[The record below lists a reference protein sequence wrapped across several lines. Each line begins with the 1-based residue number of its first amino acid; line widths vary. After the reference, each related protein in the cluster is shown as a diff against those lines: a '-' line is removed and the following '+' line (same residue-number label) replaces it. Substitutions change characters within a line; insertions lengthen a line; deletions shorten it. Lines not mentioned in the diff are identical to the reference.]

1 MGARMTKFR
10 ILATM
15 ILAAASALCGAQAWA
30 ADGVATKAS
39 STKASPTT
47 TSPAPAAS
55 TPKTCTGVWDFIET
69 DCQLTWYGITLYGVI
84 DAGFTYQTHGAPFD
98 PRSPP
103 GSAYIVQRYSRS
115 SSRWDVAPNG
125 LQNSFIGIKGNTP
138 IGANTSVVF
147 ALDAG
152 FDPYS
157 FKFSNGPGSV
167 AHNAGVPQDQ
177 QTSFADS
184 SRAGQWYNG
193 NGYVGFSSTT
203 YGTLTVFRQ
212 NALTYDG
219 VLEYDP
225 MGASY
230 AFSPI
235 GWQGLTC
242 GGGNT
247 ENCRHSTSL
256 KYRLTV
262 GHGRVAAIWQFGG
275 YGQNNAS
282 NGAYQ
287 VGVGGDIPNLANGVL
302 SFDAIYSY
310 VKDSVATSLAGG
322 STDVN
327 GNPRLPFLP
336 QVLTATISDNRAVML
351 LARYTNGPLKL
362 YAGFEQIRYSAPSD
376 PQTAFTNIAGDF
388 VCLGCQA
395 FNNTNINN
403 TSFGAAGFADRIFD
417 VYWTGIKYAVTKEV
431 DVIAAY
437 YHYTQHSNFGTPAG
451 GVMPCSGK
459 EHAQCAGTLNAI
471 SGVVDWRFAPKWDVY
486 VGLMH
491 TEFNGGLSN
500 GFFERNNLACTSGL
514 RFRY

>member
-1 MGARMTKFR
+1 MTKKLSIVAAT
-10 ILATM
+10 ILATAG
-15 ILAAASALCGAQAWA
+15 ICCTLEARA
-30 ADGVATKAS
+30 ADGAAA
-39 STKASPTT
+39 KASPATT
-47 TSPAPAAS
+47 AS
-55 TPKTCTGVWDFIET
+55 GPKTCTGPWDFIST
-69 DCQLTWYGITLYGVI
+69 DCQLTWYGITIYGAI
-84 DAGFTYQTHGAPFD
+84 DAGFTYQTHGAPLD

-125 LQNSFIGIKGNTP
+125 LQNSFIGIKGNKP
-138 IGANTSVVF
+138 IAGNTSLVF

-157 FKFSNGPGSV
+157 FKFSNGPGSA

-177 QTSFADS
+177 QTSWADS
-184 SRAGQWYNG
+184 SRAGQFYNG
-193 NGYVGFSSTT
+193 NGYVGFSSPT

-235 GWQGLTC
+235 GWQGITC

-247 ENCRHSTSL
+247 ENCRHTTSL
-256 KYRLTV
+256 KYKLTV
-262 GHGRVAAIWQFGG
+262 GQFRVAGLWQFGG
-275 YGQNNAS
+275 YGQNNAAD
-282 NGAYQ
+282 GAWQ
-287 VGVGGDIPNLANGVL
+287 AGVGGDIPNLANGVL

-310 VKDSVATSLAGG
+310 VRDSVGTALLGG

-327 GNPRLPFLP
+327 GNPIPPFLP

-395 FNNTNINN
+395 FNNTNISN
-403 TSFGAAGFADRIFD
+403 TSFGANGLADRIFD
-417 VYWTGIKYAVTKEV
+417 VYWTGVKYAVTKEV

-437 YHYTQHSNFGTPAG
+437 YHYTQHSHFGTPRG
-451 GVMPCSGK
+451 GVMPCDGK

-471 SGVVDWRFAPKWDVY
+471 SGVIDWKFAPKWDVY

-500 GFFERNNLACTSGL
+500 SFFVNNNLACTSGL